1 MLLRFN
7 DVPRDATTLDETGF
21 LDRKDA
27 PRVIELIGRRAA
39 VEAAYKR
46 TSAKAVQSAIQGQP
60 RALLGAI
67 VFSGDEEDDDIFL
80 RRMAER
86 WEADFL
92 SGYARHEHFEILWHH
107 LNWGAAHELR
117 FFLPL
122 WNKAEQAPLPVP
134 RAMIDRSD
142 LWTRVQA
149 LTFGLK
155 DPFPRYRSGIRPDF
169 QLAERGPNKGLRSAL
184 TAYVEDAVMAGELRS
199 RREVIADLGK
209 IGFEVAKEDPQA
221 LTVRYVGES
230 DDLAQKAR
238 RPVVLTGSAFGEGFG
253 RIDDPKIVELEDTVK
268 AGVARLRAE
277 ARAQSE
283 KLAPGVEQAIQD
295 AAQRHVAD
303 AIGKVDQGLETRFS
317 GFQERAA
324 QLVLEKRSELAEGV
338 KTLEAGADT
347 ARRNFNEQLVNF
359 QKVARESKDALVEE
373 TGRDL
378 AAAVE
383 VVKLFQKR
391 LDDAQGQLDELGER
405 KDALIKKLSYGLAA
419 MSVVAVLLL
428 VPTLYFSIGGTRLV
442 AEVKAASAEIAE
454 QQASLA
460 ALSRQTSEEVEQH
473 RAALT
478 HAVDLQGQVQEALQG
493 MTQSLTILGDAVRIE
508 KKADGTN
515 ALTIY
520 TRKIPTVRNCDRQ
533 PGCVARVDTRSN

>member
-27 PRVIELIGRRAA
+27 PRVFEIIGRRAS
-39 VEAAYKR
+39 VEAAYRK
-46 TSAKAVQSAIQGQP
+46 TGAKAVQSAIQGQP

-67 VFSGDEEDDDIFL
+67 VFSGNEEDDDMFL
-80 RRMAER
+80 RRIAGR
-86 WEADFL
+86 WETDFL
-92 SGYARHEHFEILWHH
+92 TGYVRHEHYEVLWHH

-122 WNKAEQAPLPVP
+122 WNKVEQAPLPVP
-134 RAMIDRSD
+134 KAMIDRSD

-149 LTFGLK
+149 LTFGIK

-184 TAYVEDAVMAGELRS
+184 TAYIEDAVMAGELQS
-199 RREVIADLGK
+199 RRAVIADLGK

-230 DDLAQKAR
+230 EDLSLKAK
-238 RPVVLTGSAFGEGFG
+238 RPVVLTGPAFAEGFG
-253 RIDDPKIVELEDTVK
+253 QIDDPKIVEIEK
-268 AGVARLRAE
+268 AVSDGLSRLRSE
-277 ARAQSE
+277 AKALSE
-283 KLAPGVEQAIQD
+283 KLAPNVERTIQD
-295 AAQRHVAD
+295 AAQRHVED
-303 AIGKVDQGLETRFS
+303 AMGKVDQGLETRLS

-324 QLVLEKRSELAEGV
+324 QAVLDKRNELTEGV
-338 KTLEAGADT
+338 RTLEASAET
-347 ARRNFNEQLVNF
+347 ARRNISEQLLNF

-373 TGRDL
+373 TDRDI

-383 VVKLFQKR
+383 VVKLFEKK
-391 LDDAQGQLDELGER
+391 LGAAQTQLDELGAS
-405 KDALIKKLSYGLAA
+405 KDAQIKKLTYGIAA
-419 MSVVAVLLL
+419 MGVIAVLLL
-428 VPTLYFSIGGTRLV
+428 VPTIYFSTGGARLV
-442 AEVKAASAEIAE
+442 SEVTAASAEIAD
-454 QQASLA
+454 QNARLA
-460 ALSRQTSEEVEQH
+460 ELSRQTGEEVEQH
-473 RAALT
+473 RAALS
-478 HAVDLQGQVQEALQG
+478 HAVDLQSQVQEALQG
-493 MTQSLTILGDAVRIE
+493 MAQSMTILGDAVRIE
-508 KKADGTN
+508 EKADGTN
-515 ALTIY
+515 AMTIY

>member
-7 DVPRDATTLDETGF
+7 DVPRDATSLDETGF

-27 PRVIELIGRRAA
+27 PRVAELVGRQAA

-46 TSAKAVQSAIQGQP
+46 TGAKAVQSAIQGQP

-67 VFSGDEEDDDIFL
+67 IFSGDEEDDDIFL

-92 SGYARHEHFEILWHH
+92 SGYVRNEHYEILWHH

-184 TAYVEDAVMAGELRS
+184 TAYIEDAVMTGELRS

-221 LTVRYVGES
+221 LAVRYVGES
-230 DDLAQKAR
+230 EDLAQKAK
-238 RPVVLTGSAFGEGFG
+238 RPVVLTGPAFGEGFG
-253 RIDDPKIVELEDTVK
+253 RIDDPKIVELENAVK
-268 AGVARLRAE
+268 EGVSRLRAE
-277 ARAQSE
+277 AKAHSE

-295 AAQRHVAD
+295 AAQQHVAD
-303 AIGKVDQGLETRFS
+303 AMGKVDQGLVARFS
-317 GFQERAA
+317 SFQERAA
-324 QLVLEKRSELAEGV
+324 QLVSEKQSELADGV
-338 KTLEAGADT
+338 KSLEAGADT
-347 ARRNFNEQLVNF
+347 ARRNLNEQLMDF
-359 QKVARESKDALVEE
+359 QKVARESKDVLVEE

-378 AAAVE
+378 AAAAE
-383 VVKLFQKR
+383 VVKLFQKK
-391 LDDAQGQLDELGER
+391 LDAAQAQLDEQGAK
-405 KDALIKKLSYGLAA
+405 KDALIKKLSYGLA
-419 MSVVAVLLL
+419 VVGVIALLLL
-428 VPTLYFSIGGTRLV
+428 VPTLYFSFGGARLV
-442 AEVKAASAEIAE
+442 AEVKMASAEIAE
-454 QQASLA
+454 QQAGLA
-460 ALSRQTSEEVEQH
+460 ALSRQTSEEIEQH

-478 HAVDLQGQVQEALQG
+478 HAVDLQSQVQEALQG
-493 MTQSLTILGDAVRIE
+493 MAQSLTILGNAVRIE
-508 KKADGTN
+508 QKADGTN
-515 ALTIY
+515 ALTVY

-533 PGCVARVDTRSN
+533 PGCIARVDTRSN